1 MYSQL
6 EVTWVAGKVC
16 HGGASFWKTTNSEN
30 KDGYTSLLIEEEGG
44 VAKEIVSEEN
54 GVLIS
59 TILRQYFMSLKVL
72 GRWKRMGKSM
82 NTKFT
87 SIQTNLA
94 NKHTF
99 HDASPTSPTTA
110 GPPQPPSV
118 DRVVRDTAHQTSG
131 EQSDPDADEDEDD
144 GPMYDDSIP
153 IRFDERQKEVVR
165 KVMRKWWRLA
175 GLKHN
180 PNACDE
186 LGTKE
191 FQVNWTKAIAP
202 RLEGRI
208 REVGGVVKA

>member
-1 MYSQL
+1 
-6 EVTWVAGKVC
+6 
-16 HGGASFWKTTNSEN
+16 
-30 KDGYTSLLIEEEGG
+30 
-44 VAKEIVSEEN
+44 
-54 GVLIS
+54 
-59 TILRQYFMSLKVL
+59 
-72 GRWKRMGKSM
+72 MGKSM
-82 NTKFT
+82 NTKFA

-94 NKHTF
+94 TKHKHTF

-110 GPPQPPSV
+110 GPPQPPSI
-118 DRVVRDTAHQTSG
+118 DRIVRDTANQTSG
-131 EQSDPDADEDEDD
+131 QQSDPDADEDEED
-144 GPMYDDSIP
+144 GPMYDDSVP

-175 GLKHN
+175 GLKHV

-208 REVGGVVKA
+208 REVGGGFQKEAKA